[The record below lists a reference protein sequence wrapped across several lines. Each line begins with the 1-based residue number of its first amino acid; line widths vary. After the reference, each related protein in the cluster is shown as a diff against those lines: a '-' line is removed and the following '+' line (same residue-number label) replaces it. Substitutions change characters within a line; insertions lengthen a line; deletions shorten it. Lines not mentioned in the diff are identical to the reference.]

1 MLVVFGCTSCFEAT
15 APPLQVLSAALDR
28 LGPRAERF
36 VPILV
41 TVDPERDTPERLAA
55 FVAGFHPR
63 LLGLTGTPPE
73 IDGVVKAYRV
83 PDVRGVAPP
92 GSPARPALTHPSLIH
107 VMGPDGR
114 FRSVIDHA
122 SGVDA
127 VARSLA
133 ALL

>member
-1 MLVVFGCTSCFEAT
+1 
-15 APPLQVLSAALDR
+15 
-28 LGPRAERF
+28 
-36 VPILV
+36 
-41 TVDPERDTPERLAA
+41 
-55 FVAGFHPR
+55 
-63 LLGLTGTPPE
+63 
-73 IDGVVKAYRV
+73 
-83 PDVRGVAPP
+83 
-92 GSPARPALTHPSLIH
+92 LTHPSLIH